1 MTDEKKPAKKA
12 TTAASAPKAAPKKQA
27 VPKASPSESET
38 KAAPKRAA
46 AKSGATVTVKQTG
59 SSAKGE
65 AWVMQTLKGLGLGK
79 MNRVKTLEDT
89 PAVRG
94 MIARVHH
101 LVTVQDAA

>member
-1 MTDEKKPAKKA
+1 MTDDKKPAKKA
-12 TTAASAPKAAPKKQA
+12 ASPKKEAAPKASAVKTPAKAAPKKA
-27 VPKASPSESET
+27 T
-38 KAAPKRAA
+38 T
-46 AKSGATVTVKQTG
+46 KSGATITVKQTG

-65 AWVMQTLKGLGLGK
+65 AWVAQTLKGLGLGK